1 MINVSYSDSHE
12 DSQEPQYARYGDA
25 GADLCCV
32 EDFSL
37 ESGEYRMVSTGISIA
52 IPDDCVGLIHPR
64 SGLAAMH
71 GITVLNAPGTIDS
84 GYRGEIKVIL
94 INHGKSRYDFVS
106 GQKIAQIVFQKFE
119 RANFIIEHVLNET
132 ERGSNGFGST
142 GKSRL

>member
-1 MINVSYSDSHE
+1 MIKIDYEKLHE
-12 DSQEPQYARYGDA
+12 DAQEPRYARYGDA

-37 ESGEYRMVSTGISIA
+37 DAGQYKTVSTGIAISI
-52 IPDDCVGLIHPR
+52 PERYVGLIHPR
-64 SGLAAMH
+64 SGLAALS

-94 INHGKSRYDFVS
+94 INLGKSRYDFVN
-106 GQKIAQIVFQKFE
+106 GQKIAQIVFQEYSRGLFM
-119 RANFIIEHVLNET
+119 IGHLDDT

-142 GKSRL
+142 GIINT